1 MAEFLELESQD
12 GVWMPWNVIPG
23 MKQESSNCVV
33 PVSTIYSS
41 IRPLQNITILLYS
54 LLCCRTCR
62 SVLNPFAIV
71 DSSPRSGSAL
81 PASSATTSLLTM
93 PPSLMTTS
101 PLSSSLITPP
111 SSTPKTTKLTSRRRN
126 RRLFSCS
133 WSIPVSLRKIWG
145 FRSLWFTS

>member
-1 MAEFLELESQD
+1 MNIKTNKKEGIQNPKMAEFLELESQD
-12 GVWMPWNVIPG
+12 GVRMPWNVIPG

-33 PVSTIYSS
+33 PVSAIYSP
-41 IRPLQNITILLYS
+41 IRPLPNITLLPYS
-54 LLCCRTCR
+54 PHRCRTCR

-81 PASSATTSLLTM
+81 SASSATTSLPTT

-101 PLSSSLITPP
+101 LPSSSLITPP
-111 SSTPKTTKLTSRRRN
+111 SSTPKTTKLTSHRRN

-133 WSIPVSLRKIWG
+133 
-145 FRSLWFTS
+145 